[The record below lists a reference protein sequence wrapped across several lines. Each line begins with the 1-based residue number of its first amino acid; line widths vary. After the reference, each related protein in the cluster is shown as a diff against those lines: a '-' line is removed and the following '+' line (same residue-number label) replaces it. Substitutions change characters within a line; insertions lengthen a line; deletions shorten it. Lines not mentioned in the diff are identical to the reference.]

1 MNKIIPISEFQVRA
15 KKWVDQVRETD
26 QPVIIT
32 QRGKPAAVL
41 VSCDEFEGLQATRD
55 EMSYPDW
62 KERLARAEKEFTAG
76 KGVTL
81 EEYLS
86 KRTAKR

>member
-1 MNKIIPISEFQVRA
+1 MDKIIPISEFQVRA

-41 VSCDEFEGLQATRD
+41 VSCDDFEGLQATYD
-55 EMSYPDW
+55 EMSYDDW
-62 KERLARAEKEFTAG
+62 KQRLARAEKESSAG
-76 KGVTL
+76 KGKDL
-81 EEYLS
+81 ETYL
-86 KRTAKR
+86 KGRTKQ

>member
-1 MNKIIPISEFQVRA
+1 MDKIIPISEFQVRA

-41 VSCDEFEGLQATRD
+41 VSCDDFEGLQATRD

-62 KERLARAEKEFTAG
+62 KKRLARAEQESAAG
-76 KGVTL
+76 KGMTL
-81 EEYLS
+81 DEYFR
-86 KRTAKR
+86 KRAAKK

>member
-1 MNKIIPISEFQVRA
+1 MDKIIPISEFQVRA
-15 KKWVDQVRETD
+15 KKWVDQVRDTD

-41 VSCDEFEGLQATRD
+41 ISCDDYEGLQATLD

-62 KERLARAEKEFTAG
+62 KQRLARAEKESAAG
-76 KGVTL
+76 KAMPMD
-81 EEYLS
+81 EYFR
-86 KRTAKR
+86 KRAAKR

>member
-1 MNKIIPISEFQVRA
+1 MDKIIPISELQVRA
-15 KKWVDQVRETD
+15 KKWVDQVRDTD

-41 VSCDEFEGLQATRD
+41 ISCDDYEGLQATLD

-62 KERLARAEKEFTAG
+62 KQRLARAEKESAAG
-76 KGVTL
+76 KGMPMD
-81 EEYLS
+81 EYFR
-86 KRTAKR
+86 KRAAKR

>member
-1 MNKIIPISEFQVRA
+1 MDKIIPISEFQVRA
-15 KKWVDQVRETD
+15 KKWVDQVRDTD

-41 VSCDEFEGLQATRD
+41 ISCDDYAGLQATLD

-62 KERLARAEKEFTAG
+62 KQRLARAEKESAAG
-76 KGVTL
+76 KGMPMD
-81 EEYLS
+81 EYFR
-86 KRTAKR
+86 KRAARR